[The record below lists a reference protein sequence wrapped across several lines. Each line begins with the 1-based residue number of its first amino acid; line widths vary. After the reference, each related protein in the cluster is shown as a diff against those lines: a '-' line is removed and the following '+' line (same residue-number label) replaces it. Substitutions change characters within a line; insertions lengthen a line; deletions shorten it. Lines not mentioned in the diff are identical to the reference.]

1 MTGVKTEWWRLWWAG
16 VCCGG
21 LLLALGLA
29 HAMGRLDVP
38 DAEEEAAIVPVPL
51 SITRARVRP
60 LVPAGRRQAVVT
72 MTIRNDQDEAVH
84 LIRAAADATGQV
96 VLCRCPLVLE
106 GLSAMPKSLDSITVP
121 ARQSL
126 KLQRGGVCLFLSDVN
141 KQLQPGDELLLRLHF
156 RPEGS
161 LPVRARICKPS
172 SSRGNLSGA
181 LSVPLVGWMG

>member
-1 MTGVKTEWWRLWWAG
+1 MKTQWWRLWLVS

-21 LLLALGLA
+21 LLLGLDLA
-29 HAMGRLDVP
+29 RAMGRLEVP
-38 DAEEEAAIVPVPL
+38 DTEEEAATVAVPL
-51 SITRARVRP
+51 SISKARVRP
-60 LVPAGRRQAVVT
+60 LVPAARKQAVVT

-106 GLSAMPKSLDSITVP
+106 GLSAMPKPLDGGVTVP

-126 KLQRGGVCLFLSDVN
+126 KLQRGGVCLLLSDIN
-141 KQLQPGDELLLRLHF
+141 KPLQPGDELLLRLYF
-156 RPEGS
+156 KPEGS

-172 SSRGNLSGA
+172 ASRGNLSGA
-181 LSVPLVGWMG
+181 LSVPLVGGMG